1 MRHSAG
7 RPYRLRIQVFEVE
20 SHTVILARKTDNAL
34 NFGGGAGPRGGV
46 GQNNSVNYI
55 FTGILATKMEP
66 VHVDAATGQ
75 PSASKARKRKRGTS
89 RATEEEQAVLQEE
102 TTVDEAPK
110 KKVYSMLLGN
120 SVLHLEYFTALIH
133 LYPFI
138 TYA

>member
-1 MRHSAG
+1 M
-7 RPYRLRIQVFEVE
+7 
-20 SHTVILARKTDNAL
+20 
-34 NFGGGAGPRGGV
+34 
-46 GQNNSVNYI
+46 
-55 FTGILATKMEP
+55 
-66 VHVDAATGQ
+66 DAATGQ

-138 TYA
+138 RPQQVNILISYPP